1 MRMALVPDVAQ
12 VQAMAAA
19 ADKPDAIAALGS
31 ALTGLGQ
38 AYVTFGQAILAI
50 DMKKVASGDAGKKK
64 KVWLDPNPRPLTF
77 PCTQHPRSSA
87 ARHSPRKWCRGRAF
101 CISPSAP
108 ACGAR
113 RRAGPV
119 QNP

>member
-1 MRMALVPDVAQ
+1 MAMVPDVAAQ

-19 ADKPDAIAALGS
+19 AEKPDAVAALGS